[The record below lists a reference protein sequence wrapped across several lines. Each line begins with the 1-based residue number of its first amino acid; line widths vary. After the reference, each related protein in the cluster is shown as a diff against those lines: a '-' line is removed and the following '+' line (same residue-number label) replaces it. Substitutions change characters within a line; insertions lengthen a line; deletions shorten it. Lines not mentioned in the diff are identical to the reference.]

1 MAQMWKEGGCGLKKL
16 FCIASFMSQNLIQ
29 CNIRRGVLI
38 QENHWKTGCKSRLP
52 SWEKAPEHLFWR
64 AWQGVVHTP
73 LHSMLVATSHRCK
86 GPKEQ
91 NGFLTE
97 KKKSNS
103 IALIR
108 LYWSFSKPIRK
119 FSPSRSSSLLQK
131 RRGGRVWD
139 WPSGSLEWQP
149 FFLAGKWTWHW
160 ICHPFL
166 IGSICQAAM
175 ATVKITTYGISCA
188 WSYRID
194 ILLGK

>member
-1 MAQMWKEGGCGLKKL
+1 MLYHQRSHFYSHELKVSRAVLRNCCKPENYKRKFIFIYIYIYIYIFGTCKWRAILPINLFSRASQETSYMAQMWKEGGCGLKKL

-73 LHSMLVATSHRCK
+73 LHSMLFATSHRCK

-97 KKKSNS
+97 KKKNLTEQSS
-103 IALIR
+103 YQAL
-108 LYWSFSKPIRK
+108 
-119 FSPSRSSSLLQK
+119 
-131 RRGGRVWD
+131 
-139 WPSGSLEWQP
+139 LEL
-149 FFLAGKWTWHW
+149 F
-160 ICHPFL
+160 
-166 IGSICQAAM
+166 
-175 ATVKITTYGISCA
+175 
-188 WSYRID
+188 
-194 ILLGK
+194 